1 MGPEYSAAE
10 HRRLFDA
17 LLALDSPVG
26 FAVFDISHR
35 YVAVNTVLARR
46 QRRSVAD
53 HIGRRIEDVAAER
66 SSGSRAARVID
77 RVADTDEVVHTEGS
91 PERPPDESDVLRS
104 SWYPLRDEHGRT
116 TAVAV
121 FVVDDSAR
129 RQASLALHES
139 RARTGKLL
147 EVADELARAVTVGE
161 VVAAITSIGQRT
173 VGADWSSVA
182 LIGPGGL
189 DLVPGDDEPGWVTEH
204 RMRWPREASTPT
216 AESVHTGWPLFIG
229 SRAELGKRFAD
240 QRVLGFVDNAG
251 ERAWAVLPLVGSS
264 GRLGALRLSYGVEQD
279 FDDDSRR
286 FLRSVAQQCAVAL
299 ERALLFEQER
309 TAATWLTAGL
319 LPTRLPGVLGLELGA
334 RSGPTIPGRAVG
346 GDWYDVFA
354 LPDGSVSLAVG
365 DVMGHGLPA
374 AAGMGQLRSALR
386 ALALA
391 DSDPGAVLTGLD
403 RLIERGG
410 PAEMATV
417 AYAVLNPSDG
427 SVSMADA
434 GHPPLVHVPMD
445 GPAQL
450 VDPGPDTTPLGVPE
464 RRSGQH
470 VQLRRGAVVVGFTD
484 GLVES
489 RNRSLDEG
497 LTALVTCLEGVR
509 DRPLD
514 VILDTVVTAM
524 VDPAGTDDWTVL
536 GLRWTGS

>member
-1 MGPEYSAAE
+1 MVDIQ
-10 HRRLFDA
+10 RLFDA
-17 LLALDSPVG
+17 LLALESPVG
-26 FAVFDISHR
+26 FAVLDTSHR
-35 YVAVNTVLARR
+35 YLAVNTVLARR
-46 QRRSVAD
+46 HHRPVAD
-53 HIGRRIEDVAAER
+53 HIGRRIEELARES

-77 RVADTDEVVHTEGS
+77 RVVDTGEVVHAEGS
-91 PERPPDESDVLRS
+91 PERPPAETDLLLS

-121 FVVDDSAR
+121 FVVDDTAR
-129 RQASLALHES
+129 RQAARALHDS

-147 EVADELARAVTVGE
+147 EVADDLAGAVTVGE
-161 VVAAITSIGQRT
+161 VVATITSIGRRT

-182 LIGPGGL
+182 LLGPDGL
-189 DLVPGDDEPGWVTEH
+189 DLVPGADEPGWVTEH
-204 RMRWPREASTPT
+204 RTRWPREASSPT
-216 AESVHTGWPLFIG
+216 AESVRTGWPLFIG
-229 SRAELGKRFAD
+229 SRAELAKRFAD
-240 QRVLGFVDNAG
+240 QRLLSFVDNAG

-264 GRLGALRLSYGVEQD
+264 GRLGALRLSYGLEQD
-279 FDDDSRR
+279 FDDDTRR

-309 TAATWLTAGL
+309 TAATWLAAGL

-334 RSGPTIPGRAVG
+334 RSGPTIPGRPVG
-346 GDWYDVFA
+346 GDWYDVFV
-354 LPDGSVSLAVG
+354 LPDGSVSLAIG

-391 DSDPGAVLTGLD
+391 DPDPGAVLTGLD

-417 AYAVLNPSDG
+417 AYAILDPSDG
-427 SVSMADA
+427 AVSMGDA

-445 GPAQL
+445 GPAEL
-450 VDPGPDTTPLGVPE
+450 VDPGPGTTPIGVPE
-464 RRSGQH
+464 LRAGRS

-484 GLVES
+484 GLVET
-489 RNRSLDEG
+489 RDRPLDDG
-497 LTALVTCLEGVR
+497 LAELVACLEGVR

-514 VILDTVVTAM
+514 LILDTAVSTM